1 MSKQD
6 KIIGTIG
13 QEIEETEEEDGDIY
27 DHESLYSLHEFGI
40 DLDDGPV
47 IYLFSSESYTY
58 GVGAG
63 ADEQF
68 YEPGVDF
75 TMANRFLKNLQICA
89 TQWPEE
95 RLYIHMNTPGG
106 SWIQGIAM
114 FDAIRAYPAPITII
128 NYAEA
133 RSMSSILFL
142 APNSSEDQ
150 RIMMPNSRFMFH
162 TGLWGGEFTGT
173 QAETEFRIHQ
183 KDWITMRDIYA
194 EAMVTFGDEQALE
207 GCMED
212 ALVWRRLLKKEDE
225 EAETQELL
233 GDWVQ
238 LQTKLHEEVYL
249 EPQEALDL
257 GFADSIL
264 VGDWQSLK
272 DEDEV
277 EDNLPED
284 PDEAE

>member
-6 KIIGTIG
+6 KIIGSD
-13 QEIEETEEEDGDIY
+13 QEEEGDIY

-47 IYLFSSESYTY
+47 IYLFSSEAYTY
-58 GVGAG
+58 GVGSEAG
-63 ADEQF
+63 EQ
-68 YEPGVDF
+68 YSEPGVDF
-75 TMANRFLKNLQICA
+75 TMANRFLKNLQICVN
-89 TQWPEE
+89 QWPEE

-106 SWIQGIAM
+106 SWIPGMAM
-114 FDAIRAYPAPITII
+114 FDAMRAYPAPITII

-133 RSMSSILFL
+133 RSMSSLLFL
-142 APNSSEDQ
+142 APDSHEDQ

-173 QAETEFRIHQ
+173 QAETEFRIQQ
-183 KDWITMRDIYA
+183 KDWAKMMRIYG
-194 EAMVTFGDEQALE
+194 EAMQEFGDPEALE

-212 ALVWRRLLKKEDE
+212 AILWRRLLKKD
-225 EAETQELL
+225 TDDPTTMELL
-233 GDWVQ
+233 EDWVH

-249 EPQEALDL
+249 EPQEAMDL

-272 DEDEV
+272 EEDQV
-277 EDNLPED
+277 EDQET
-284 PDEAE
+284 DETE